1 MASEIRV
8 NQIQSRTGV
17 STISFTETGP
27 IISGVTTITGDLDVT
42 GLVSYDDVTNIDSV
56 GVVTARSGIRVG
68 GDANNGTAEGIK
80 LDEYGFIQISRG
92 GGVSALWAGYTQ
104 GSSTQTS
111 RIDNDGDAH
120 FLGKLGVGTNN
131 PGTKLD
137 VRGGNWSNG
146 DIVVGQSGNAGRI
159 NFRRGA
165 DGSDAA
171 YLGYDGATNN
181 SQVALAVNS
190 GDGTILFKT
199 NSTERLRINS
209 TGNIGIGTDNPGEP
223 LHVFVG
229 NGGNGEPIALF
240 EHNHGGGG
248 DASIRIEGGA
258 SGNPDEVYLELCD
271 KDDIANS
278 FTMGMNDDIS
288 RLRFEYGA
296 RGANNG
302 RQLLTL
308 DQFGAA
314 RFNGASGVLR
324 DPTIDNTS
332 YVGLSLWPSG
342 TSGATNYS
350 DRHNISFT
358 QEDGNWLD
366 GHSNTTKSS
375 FGMVFNYTSD
385 GTTMRTRGGIH
396 YDHRGAERLKIWS
409 SYGDISFKVDSGSS
423 GNETWTTCDK
433 EVMRLSH
440 DGHVLRPTMAAVC
453 CTTTGNTTLST
464 FNTSFQT
471 IAVNVE
477 GFDNANNFNTSN
489 YRFTAPET
497 GFYQVGC
504 NVQLENGSR
513 SASGNRW
520 MYIYP
525 LINGATQASTSN
537 GNNEADFD
545 PADTYYYN
553 WTYTTLLKLS
563 QNDYVE
569 WKYRGNLDSIILKG
583 GVESTY
589 YFYQVG

>member
-1 MASEIRV
+1 
-8 NQIQSRTGV
+8 
-17 STISFTETGP
+17 
-27 IISGVTTITGDLDVT
+27 TGDLDVT

-433 EVMRLSH
+433 EVMRL
-440 DGHVLRPTMAAVC
+440 
-453 CTTTGNTTLST
+453 
-464 FNTSFQT
+464 
-471 IAVNVE
+471 
-477 GFDNANNFNTSN
+477 
-489 YRFTAPET
+489 
-497 GFYQVGC
+497 
-504 NVQLENGSR
+504 
-513 SASGNRW
+513 
-520 MYIYP
+520 
-525 LINGATQASTSN
+525 
-537 GNNEADFD
+537 
-545 PADTYYYN
+545 
-553 WTYTTLLKLS
+553 
-563 QNDYVE
+563 
-569 WKYRGNLDSIILKG
+569 
-583 GVESTY
+583 
-589 YFYQVG
+589 